1 MFKPFFELRWS
12 EILKVFSKIM
22 FLHLYEFRNE
32 VYFQLFYTC
41 VENGRWDLVASV
53 LQMYRNG

>member
-1 MFKPFFELRWS
+1 
-12 EILKVFSKIM
+12 M

-53 LQMYRNG
+53 FQMYRNGWSDDVDDVM